1 MNLIIQEAG
10 RNKEN
15 KLFREGLSI
24 KTALESLGLEAE
36 IWGKGYPNYKNDID
50 YDSYNCIINIENYDT
65 GWVPN
70 LSTSKAKK
78 ILWVID
84 AHCAGEQGY
93 LNEFNRGDYDL
104 MFHATE
110 DFCNEDFKIWVP
122 NSFDDELIKKIDS
135 PKKHLIGFCGNY
147 VNRKPLL
154 DTLQKEINLH
164 TDIFVIGDDMV
175 EAINSYHIHFN
186 ANIANDINYRS
197 FETIGCGT
205 MLMTNYNKQYEKLG
219 FKDFENC
226 VFYHS
231 MDDIINKYNYLK
243 DNPEEIKK
251 IADAGYELSK
261 KHTYKKR
268 LKEVLDLLKLN
279 T

>member
-1 MNLIIQEAG
+1 MKFLVIQENG
-10 RNKEN
+10 HHEEN
-15 KLFREGLSI
+15 RHFRECFCIQRSLHFLGHQADVWGQGHSNFTESI
-24 KTALESLGLEAE
+24 DFNL
-36 IWGKGYPNYKNDID
+36 
-50 YDSYNCIINIENYDT
+50 YDVIINIENYNT
-65 GWVPN
+65 GWVPDI
-70 LSTSKAKK
+70 SHVKCKK
-78 ILWVID
+78 FLWVID
-84 AHCAGEQGY
+84 AHCAGETGY
-93 LNEFNRGDYDL
+93 LQEFERGDYDL

-135 PKKHLIGFCGNY
+135 PKKYLIGFCGNY

-154 DTLQKEINLH
+154 DALQKEINLH

-268 LKEVLDLLKLN
+268 LEQVLDLFK
-279 T
+279 

>member
-1 MNLIIQEAG
+1 MKLLIIQEAS
-10 RNKEN
+10 RNEKN
-15 KLFREGLSI
+15 KSFRECFCIQRGL
-24 KTALESLGLEAE
+24 TSLGMQSDV
-36 IWGKGYPNYKNDID
+36 WGKGHVENNESMHFSS
-50 YDSYNCIINIENYDT
+50 YDCIINIENYNT
-65 GWVPN
+65 GWVPDF
-70 LSTSKAKK
+70 SPSKAKK

-110 DFCNEDFKIWVP
+110 DFCNEDFKVWVP
-122 NSFDDELIKKIDS
+122 NSFDDELMKKIDS

-154 DTLQKEINLH
+154 DSLQKEINLH

-268 LKEVLDLLKLN
+268 LEQVLDLFK
-279 T
+279 

>member
-1 MNLIIQEAG
+1 MKILLIQENGKHEA
-10 RNKEN
+10 NKS
-15 KLFREGLSI
+15 FRECFCIQRGL
-24 KTALESLGLEAE
+24 ASLG
-36 IWGKGYPNYKNDID
+36 IQSDVWGKGHVENNESMHFSS
-50 YDSYNCIINIENYDT
+50 YDCIINIENYNT
-65 GWVPN
+65 GWVPD
-70 LSTSKAKK
+70 LSPSKAKK

-110 DFCNEDFKIWVP
+110 DFCNEDFKVWVP
-122 NSFDDELIKKIDS
+122 NCFDDELIKKIDS

-154 DTLQKEINLH
+154 DALQKEINLH

-251 IADAGYELSK
+251 IADAGHELSK

-268 LKEVLDLLKLN
+268 LEQVLDLFK
-279 T
+279 

>member
-1 MNLIIQEAG
+1 MNILLIQENG
-10 RNKEN
+10 RHEANKN
-15 KLFREGLSI
+15 FRECFSLQRAFEKFGHFCNVWGQGHSNFDI
-24 KTALESLGLEAE
+24 SPDYES
-36 IWGKGYPNYKNDID
+36 
-50 YDSYNCIINIENYDT
+50 YDWIINLENYDT

-110 DFCNEDFKIWVP
+110 DFCSEDFKIWVP

-154 DTLQKEINLH
+154 EALQKEINLH

-251 IADAGYELSK
+251 IADAGHELSK
-261 KHTYKKR
+261 EHTYKKR
-268 LKEVLDLLKLN
+268 LEQVLDLFK
-279 T
+279 